1 MKETINFMNFPTTDA
16 TEGSTRS
23 GFSKS
28 NHMWKEM
35 ALTLFNSRRN
45 LQCMRQK
52 WSHAYM
58 HECAY
63 VCVHMCRYTLLL
75 LSRSSRVRLCAT
87 P

>member
-1 MKETINFMNFPTTDA
+1 MKLPTNDA